1 MKHVQLGPDDV
12 LPLLQAPVSAI
23 APAALVVGDPA
34 RAERAADLLDG
45 AREVGRNREYL
56 TFTGRYADQL
66 VTISSHGVGS
76 AGAAVCIEE
85 LLRAGVRRIIR
96 AGTAGG
102 LQPEVTDGDL
112 VLATAAVRDEG
123 TSVRLVPAEYPAVAD
138 PGVVAALAEAVGGAR
153 VHRGVVLTSDLF
165 YPMPMLGSSLQRWAE
180 AGVLA
185 VEMELSV
192 LLVLAG
198 LRGVAAG
205 GVFAIDGNPVAAADM
220 TDYAPH
226 RDIVRAAADAAVRAG
241 LDALTA

>member
-165 YPMPMLGSSLQRWAE
+165 YPMPMLGSSLQRWAD

-226 RDIVRAAADAAVRAG
+226 RDIVREAADAAVRAG